1 MGRRRNPAP
10 DAASTFR
17 TTSIGAAAR
26 AAAAVFASDSRCRHP
41 AYYES
46 PDRLTIRPRR
56 RNRKEAKTLTAIPVN
71 GEDWNRGEMRIGNER
86 QREKYRDAPAAAVA
100 PVAAPA
106 VEAILAAAA
115 PAADPST
122 SLAAPATRRH
132 RFR

>member
-1 MGRRRNPAP
+1 M
-10 DAASTFR
+10 
-17 TTSIGAAAR
+17 
-26 AAAAVFASDSRCRHP
+26 
-41 AYYES
+41 
-46 PDRLTIRPRR
+46 
-56 RNRKEAKTLTAIPVN
+56 TLTAIPVN
-71 GEDWNRGEMRIGNER
+71 GEDWNRDEMRIGNQR
-86 QREKYRDAPAAAVA
+86 QREKYRDAAAAAVA